1 MAQKIAYLDCHSG
14 ISGNM
19 FLGAMLDAGLPF
31 DILREALSALPLDGY
46 TLKYEPFLDHG
57 ITGVH
62 FDVTLIDQKQPSRG
76 FKAIV
81 DLLRLSTLSPQVREC
96 AISIFRA
103 LGEAEAAIHGVSLDE
118 VHFHEVGA
126 VDAIIDI
133 TGAAIAVEVLGIDQ
147 LYSSPL
153 PLTHGHMRMAHG
165 LMPLPAPA
173 TLAILSKVQAPWVP
187 CHLATEL
194 VTPTGAAILA
204 VLARFEMPPI
214 VIEKVGYGFG
224 TKRLSWPNCVRTF
237 LGHAYSPG
245 PSHPNH
251 DHSHYQG

>member
-31 DILREALSALPLDGY
+31 DTLREALSALSLDGY

-57 ITGVH
+57 ITGTH

-103 LGEAEAAIHGVSLDE
+103 L
-118 VHFHEVGA
+118 
-126 VDAIIDI
+126 
-133 TGAAIAVEVLGIDQ
+133 
-147 LYSSPL
+147 
-153 PLTHGHMRMAHG
+153 
-165 LMPLPAPA
+165 
-173 TLAILSKVQAPWVP
+173 
-187 CHLATEL
+187 
-194 VTPTGAAILA
+194 
-204 VLARFEMPPI
+204 
-214 VIEKVGYGFG
+214 
-224 TKRLSWPNCVRTF
+224 
-237 LGHAYSPG
+237 
-245 PSHPNH
+245 
-251 DHSHYQG
+251 